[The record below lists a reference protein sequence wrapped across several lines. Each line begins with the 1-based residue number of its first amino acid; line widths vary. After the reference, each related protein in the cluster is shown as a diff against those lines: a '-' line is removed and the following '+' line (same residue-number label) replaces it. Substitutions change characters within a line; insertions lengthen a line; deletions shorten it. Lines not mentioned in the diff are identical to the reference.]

1 MNIQL
6 IGISHKTAPVQI
18 RALFAFTDENKK
30 ELMTRICTQKEI
42 RECVLL
48 STCNRTE
55 LYTVSEENIS
65 VRSVMTAMQRIM
77 LDMAGI
83 GDAGEV
89 SEHLRFYQGT
99 QAVRHLFYVA
109 AGLDSMVLGEDQI
122 LGQVKE
128 AHRTAM
134 EDGFSGTWCNS
145 LFRMAVT
152 AAKKVKTETKLSGI
166 SVSTATLAVKAA
178 EMYFGS
184 LENRKILVIGATG
197 KIGQIMMKNIAAD
210 HHVQLYAASRQL
222 KSGEKAVLGT
232 DTLSD
237 GHGTRHQQTEEYV
250 QIAYADRYR
259 LANEMDVIISATA
272 SPHYTLTKE
281 GWQSGVIQ
289 KRRRI
294 LIDMAVPMD
303 IEAGI
308 EDEENSLCHLDELTS
323 LSEKNQHLRFEAADR
338 AREMLEEDIDDFRR
352 WALFQQNRPL
362 MDTFREH
369 LLADMAAN
377 PEKGLNKFFYRAR
390 EAAEPEQLE
399 MFINM
404 EGRNV
409 IVIGGGS
416 VALRKIRILIEYGA
430 DIWMI
435 SSKITDELKL
445 LADKKYIVWTNENL
459 TEHNLDYLAEAFL
472 VICASD
478 DKALNKMAADYC
490 QMRHIL
496 VDCANPGEVSDCV
509 FPSVVRRGNV
519 VIGISTSGGV
529 PALTRYLREKIE
541 ALIPEW
547 YGELEIEL
555 RQKRREL
562 KMSGL
567 GQSDR
572 KKYLRQWIAKEE
584 KIREEGK
591 GQYENRNEEEPS
603 GYGADGNGGGGH

>member
-6 IGISHKTAPVQI
+6 LGISHKTAPVQI

-30 ELMTRICTQKEI
+30 ELMMRICTQEGI

-55 LYTVSEENIS
+55 LYTVSEEKIS
-65 VRSVMTAMQRIM
+65 VRSVMTAMQRIL

-83 GDAGEV
+83 GDASQV

-128 AHRTAM
+128 AHKAAM
-134 EDGFSGTWCNS
+134 EEGFSGTWSNS

-152 AAKKVKTETKLSGI
+152 AAKRVKTETNLSGI

-184 LENRKILVIGATG
+184 LKDKKILIIGATG
-197 KIGQIMMKNIAAD
+197 KIGQIMMK
-210 HHVQLYAASRQL
+210 
-222 KSGEKAVLGT
+222 SGERAVAGT

-237 GHGTRHQQTEEYV
+237 GHGTRHQQTQSYT
-250 QIAYADRYR
+250 QIAYTDRYH
-259 LANEMDVIISATA
+259 LANEMDVVISATA

-281 GWQSGVIQ
+281 AWQSNITR

-303 IEAGI
+303 IEEGLGDA
-308 EDEENSLCHLDELTS
+308 DNYVCHLDELTT
-323 LSEKNQHLRFEAADR
+323 LSEKNQHLRFEAADQ

-390 EAAEPEQLE
+390 EAADTEQLE
-399 MFINM
+399 MF
-404 EGRNV
+404 
-409 IVIGGGS
+409 
-416 VALRKIRILIEYGA
+416 
-430 DIWMI
+430 
-435 SSKITDELKL
+435 
-445 LADKKYIVWTNENL
+445 
-459 TEHNLDYLAEAFL
+459 F
-472 VICASD
+472 
-478 DKALNKMAADYC
+478 
-490 QMRHIL
+490 
-496 VDCANPGEVSDCV
+496 EV
-509 FPSVVRRGNV
+509 
-519 VIGISTSGGV
+519 
-529 PALTRYLREKIE
+529 
-541 ALIPEW
+541 
-547 YGELEIEL
+547 L
-555 RQKRREL
+555 RQSEEARE
-562 KMSGL
+562 
-567 GQSDR
+567 
-572 KKYLRQWIAKEE
+572 
-584 KIREEGK
+584 
-591 GQYENRNEEEPS
+591 
-603 GYGADGNGGGGH
+603 NG

>member
-166 SVSTATLAVKAA
+166 SVSTATLAVKAE

-390 EAAEPEQLE
+390 EAADTEQLE
-399 MFINM
+399 MFFK
-404 EGRNV
+404 V
-409 IVIGGGS
+409 
-416 VALRKIRILIEYGA
+416 
-430 DIWMI
+430 
-435 SSKITDELKL
+435 
-445 LADKKYIVWTNENL
+445 
-459 TEHNLDYLAEAFL
+459 
-472 VICASD
+472 
-478 DKALNKMAADYC
+478 
-490 QMRHIL
+490 
-496 VDCANPGEVSDCV
+496 
-509 FPSVVRRGNV
+509 
-519 VIGISTSGGV
+519 
-529 PALTRYLREKIE
+529 
-541 ALIPEW
+541 
-547 YGELEIEL
+547 L
-555 RQKRREL
+555 RQSEEARE
-562 KMSGL
+562 
-567 GQSDR
+567 
-572 KKYLRQWIAKEE
+572 
-584 KIREEGK
+584 
-591 GQYENRNEEEPS
+591 
-603 GYGADGNGGGGH
+603 NG